1 MRGKNEC
8 AIKIKR
14 TRHSGPF
21 TCPKCSQKIRSRHL
35 SKVLPNDSN
44 PVPILLC
51 NACADA
57 MKMLQKIIGG
67 EIQRK
72 DILEKIKK

>member
-1 MRGKNEC
+1 MCHKD
-8 AIKIKR
+8 KKDP
-14 TRHSGPF
+14 PF
-21 TCPKCSQKIRSRHL
+21 WPIHLRSRHL